1 MKRIILV
8 ILLFIFILPVKAL
21 EEIPNNI
28 YYIDDNNLI
37 AYLDDITLDEES
49 KLYIEFKFSNGEKTD
64 LIEITELP
72 FKTTILENV
81 EESLEIESRFIKY
94 DGNYD
99 YSEWSDKKEITSFD
113 FEKIPTPIISNVDS
127 DLNYNIDN
135 KEEIEELFKDYIKV
149 NNLKANYKLEY
160 KVNDSKWEQNINKYD
175 KNDVKIEIRLK
186 YEIGTYESE
195 YSNTLVYEKHPEKVC
210 PFDSDI
216 CCNEIANMSLCY
228 WLMILGV
235 TITVIFII
243 VDIKKR
249 ISREA

>member
-1 MKRIILV
+1 MKRIILA

-37 AYLDDITLDEES
+37 AYLDEVTLDEES

-72 FKTTILENV
+72 FKTTILENI
-81 EESLEIESRFIKY
+81 EENLEIESRFIKY

-127 DLNYNIDN
+127 D
-135 KEEIEELFKDYIKV
+135 
-149 NNLKANYKLEY
+149 
-160 KVNDSKWEQNINKYD
+160 
-175 KNDVKIEIRLK
+175 
-186 YEIGTYESE
+186 
-195 YSNTLVYEKHPEKVC
+195 
-210 PFDSDI
+210 
-216 CCNEIANMSLCY
+216 
-228 WLMILGV
+228 
-235 TITVIFII
+235 
-243 VDIKKR
+243 
-249 ISREA
+249 